1 MAKAKTKQVYMN
13 TGLSELES
21 EMKENGGSFSARL
34 GEIVER
40 YQVLLDLEE
49 LPEFSEEEMAIL
61 SEVICGAGIDR
72 RKVRG
77 LHLDVLD
84 AASGTQDERDALS
97 RKVEEMTA
105 GQRLAVIEK
114 MGQ

>member
-1 MAKAKTKQVYMN
+1 MN
-13 TGLSELES
+13 PALAVLEADVKETGA
-21 EMKENGGSFSARL
+21 SFSARL

-40 YQVLLDLEE
+40 YGILIDLEE
-49 LPEFSEEEMAIL
+49 LPDFSEAETEIL
-61 SEVICGAGIDR
+61 SEVICGAAIDR

-84 AASGTQDERDALS
+84 AASGTQEERDDLS

-105 GQRLAVIEK
+105 GQRLKLIETLGK
-114 MGQ
+114 

>member
-1 MAKAKTKQVYMN
+1 MAKTKQVYMN
-13 TGLSELES
+13 HALAVLEADVKETGA
-21 EMKENGGSFSARL
+21 SFSARL

-40 YQVLLDLEE
+40 YGILIDLEE
-49 LPEFSEEEMAIL
+49 LPDFSEAETEIL
-61 SEVICGAGIDR
+61 SEVICGAAIDR

-84 AASGTQDERDALS
+84 AASGTQEERDALS

-105 GQRLAVIEK
+105 GQRLKLIETLGK
-114 MGQ
+114 

>member
-1 MAKAKTKQVYMN
+1 MAKTKQVYMN
-13 TGLSELES
+13 DPLVGLEAETKES
-21 EMKENGGSFSARL
+21 GGSFSARL

-40 YQVLLDLEE
+40 YQILLTLEKV
-49 LPEFSEEEMAIL
+49 PDFTDEEMDIL
-61 SEVICGAGIDR
+61 NEVVFCNKIDR

-84 AASGTQDERDALS
+84 AATGTREEREELS
-97 RKVEEMTA
+97 RKVAEMGA
-105 GQRLAVIEK
+105 GARLALIEK

>member
-1 MAKAKTKQVYMN
+1 MAKTKQVYMN
-13 TGLSELES
+13 TPLVRLEA
-21 EMKENGGSFSARL
+21 ETKEGGESFSARL

-40 YQVLLDLEE
+40 YQMILDLEA
-49 LPEFSEEEMAIL
+49 LPEFSEDEMEIL
-61 SEVICGAGIDR
+61 SEVMCGSAVDR

-84 AASGTQDERDALS
+84 AASGAQEARDALS
-97 RKVEEMTA
+97 AKVEEMTA
-105 GQRLAVIEK
+105 GQRLVLIEM

>member
-1 MAKAKTKQVYMN
+1 MAKTKQVYMN
-13 TGLSELES
+13 PALSVLEADVKETGA
-21 EMKENGGSFSARL
+21 SFSSRL

-40 YQVLLDLEE
+40 YGILLDLEE
-49 LPEFSEEEMAIL
+49 LPEFSEEETAIL
-61 SEVICGAGIDR
+61 SECICGADVDR

-105 GQRLAVIEK
+105 GQRLAVIEM